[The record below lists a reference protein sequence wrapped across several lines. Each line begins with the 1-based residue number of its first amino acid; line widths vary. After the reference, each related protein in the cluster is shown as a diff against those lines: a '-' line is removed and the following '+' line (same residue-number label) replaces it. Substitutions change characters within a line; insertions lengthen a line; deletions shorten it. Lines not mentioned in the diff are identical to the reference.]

1 MSLSHPNLTCVTS
14 RQQLAVQRTAI
25 HGRSG
30 LQNLDGCTRLKY
42 VDVTGLKN
50 LKGLIPNRLLRKPGL
65 RLSLAGS
72 GLEKEDLPHGN
83 QDRYALSSADMLL
96 FMTFL
101 ADIVFTPPPV
111 VVFFVF
117 AISGLEK
124 QMRIHRIRR
133 LDEQTCLLLRL
144 HLNFRSQVGSGRQCT
159 IAVPTVVIVQ
169 TTLISMEV
177 SPTPSSQ
184 MQDPCAL
191 RTDGLTTAVEV
202 SSWLY

>member
-1 MSLSHPNLTCVTS
+1 MSISHPNLTCVTS

-101 ADIVFTPPPV
+101 ANPRSRPCSGTDKRRGDGGRLAGPGEGQFVRGTEAVQAHGSPQNGNHRGAKTRAVRRCLAKGKRVDRWGCAPV
-111 VVFFVF
+111 RHQS
-117 AISGLEK
+117 ARHQAWS
-124 QMRIHRIRR
+124 
-133 LDEQTCLLLRL
+133 
-144 HLNFRSQVGSGRQCT
+144 
-159 IAVPTVVIVQ
+159 A
-169 TTLISMEV
+169 
-177 SPTPSSQ
+177 PS
-184 MQDPCAL
+184 
-191 RTDGLTTAVEV
+191 
-202 SSWLY
+202 